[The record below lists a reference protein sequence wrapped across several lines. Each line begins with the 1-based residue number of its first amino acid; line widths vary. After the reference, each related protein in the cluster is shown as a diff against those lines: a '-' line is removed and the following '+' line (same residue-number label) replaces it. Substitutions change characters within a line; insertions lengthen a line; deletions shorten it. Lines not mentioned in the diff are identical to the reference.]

1 MNPMR
6 EIKVAK
12 VTLNMGVGADAA
24 KLDGSMR
31 LLERITGHKPIKTSS
46 MKRIPSWGVRPK
58 LPIACMVVVR
68 GEDAI
73 TLLKRLFESVDFKIP
88 IKKFDK
94 TGNFSFGIAE
104 YINILGVEYDVELG
118 IVGMNIAV
126 TLERPGYRVSKKLIR
141 SAKIGIKHRISQQEA
156 IDFIKQKFN
165 VEVLEE

>member
-1 MNPMR
+1 MASKCHFK
-6 EIKVAK
+6 IF
-12 VTLNMGVGADAA
+12 L
-24 KLDGSMR
+24 
-31 LLERITGHKPIKTSS
+31 
-46 MKRIPSWGVRPK
+46 
-58 LPIACMVVVR
+58 
-68 GEDAI
+68 AI